1 MICKSKMSVL
11 FCVLGFLFNANNIAA
26 AGPINFDKDLNREAI
41 LKRQYESSPDFKE
54 FDLRVVRAFDWRY
67 RKMRGTIVLA
77 QARGP
82 APDMTCLVY
91 SATRGSFRYVA
102 ASQWRTTCHWD
113 METAESQFKR
123 DRLSVKIKHEINY
136 GVEPDGYFGQILEIF
151 YDARRH
157 DFCSISDDV
166 RIACPAWFK

>member
-1 MICKSKMSVL
+1 MTCRSKTSVF
-11 FCVLGFLFNANNIAA
+11 FCVFGLLFYANNIAA
-26 AGPINFDKDLNREAI
+26 AGSIHFEKDLSREVI

-67 RKMRGTIVLA
+67 KKMRGTIVLA

-91 SATRGSFRYVA
+91 SAMQGHFIYVA
-102 ASQWRTTCHWD
+102 ASQWRTTCHWSG
-113 METAESQFKR
+113 ETAVGHF
-123 DRLSVKIKHEINY
+123 DRNHLSIKIKHEINY
-136 GVEPDGYFGQILEIF
+136 GVEPDGYFEQMLEIF
-151 YDARRH
+151 YDVRRH

-166 RIACPAWFK
+166 RIACPSWFR